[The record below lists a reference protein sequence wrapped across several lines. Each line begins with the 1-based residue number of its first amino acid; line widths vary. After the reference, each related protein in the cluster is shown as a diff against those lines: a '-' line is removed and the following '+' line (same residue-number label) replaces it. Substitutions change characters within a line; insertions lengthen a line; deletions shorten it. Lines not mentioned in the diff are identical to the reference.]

1 MDSVYKNSL
10 IQKESKQTKLI
21 TDENPN
27 LILRHIQLS
36 SRYNKLNSNKKLR

>member
-10 IQKESKQTKLI
+10 IQKESKQAKLI

-27 LILRHIQLS
+27 IILRHIQWS
-36 SRYNKLNSNKKLR
+36 SRYNKLNSDKKFR